1 MQRRGLLF
9 GLGRGSGALLGIVGA
24 LFVGQILANVSY
36 PHNFALVFAIGFGV
50 MTFSWFGL
58 ALTREPESVITKPR
72 TPIWRYFRQ
81 LPAILRS
88 NHNYRRFLLSR
99 TTVQL
104 GTLASGFYMV
114 YGIERFAIDG
124 AGVGQLTATLVGSTA
139 IMNLFWGVIGDRL
152 GHKLVLVCSA
162 IALAFAALN
171 AWAAPS
177 AGWLFFSFVLLGVYI
192 GGDGVSGMNI
202 ILEFCRPEERPTYV
216 GLTNTLL
223 APMLSLAP
231 LLGGW
236 LATVAGYHGLFAV
249 AMAATTTGACL
260 MALWVQEPRG
270 A

>member
-1 MQRRGLLF
+1 
-9 GLGRGSGALLGIVGA
+9 
-24 LFVGQILANVSY
+24 
-36 PHNFALVFAIGFGV
+36 
-50 MTFSWFGL
+50 MTVSWFGL
-58 ALTREPESVITKPR
+58 ALTREPESIITKPR

-99 TTVQL
+99 TIIQL

-114 YGIERFAIDG
+114 YGIERFAVDG
-124 AGVGQLTATLVGSTA
+124 TGVGQLTATLVGSTA
-139 IMNLFWGVIGDRL
+139 AMNLAWGVIGDRL

-162 IALAFAALN
+162 TALVFAALN

-177 AGWLFFSFVLLGVYI
+177 AGWLFFTFVLLGVYI
-192 GGDGVSGMNI
+192 GGDGVSAMNI
-202 ILEFCRPEERPTYV
+202 ILEFCRPQERPTYV

-236 LATVAGYHGLFAV
+236 LATVAGYHGLFLVAAV
-249 AMAATTTGACL
+249 ITAVGACL
-260 MALWVQEPRG
+260 MGLWTHEPRIG
-270 A
+270 ARVVH

>member
-1 MQRRGLLF
+1 
-9 GLGRGSGALLGIVGA
+9 
-24 LFVGQILANVSY
+24 
-36 PHNFALVFAIGFGV
+36 
-50 MTFSWFGL
+50 
-58 ALTREPESVITKPR
+58 
-72 TPIWRYFRQ
+72 
-81 LPAILRS
+81 
-88 NHNYRRFLLSR
+88 
-99 TTVQL
+99 
-104 GTLASGFYMV
+104 MV

-124 AGVGQLTATLVGSTA
+124 AGVGQLTAALVGSTA
-139 IMNLFWGVIGDRL
+139 IMNLIWGVIGDRL

-162 IALAFAALN
+162 IALVFAALN

-270 A
+270 V